1 MRNHRTHYFGSEEKA
16 RIEIIPMIDIMMFL
30 LVFFMLVTLK
40 MIQSSGMKLE
50 LPQASTA
57 TILHNTKVTVNVSQT
72 GDLFMDAAPI
82 SDQALSARLKFLQGG
97 REKVDVIIAGDK
109 GVAYQRVIH
118 AMDVVRDAGISSVA
132 LATSNE

>member
-1 MRNHRTHYFGSEEKA
+1 MRNHRAHYFGGEEKP

-57 TILHNTKVTVNVSQT
+57 TALHNTKVTINVNRAGELFMNATPVTDQTLNAQLKALQT
-72 GDLFMDAAPI
+72 GA
-82 SDQALSARLKFLQGG
+82 
-97 REKVDVIIAGDK
+97 KVDVIIAGDK

-132 LATSNE
+132 LATSNQ

>member
-40 MIQSSGMKLE
+40 MMQNSGIKLE

-57 TILHNTKVTVNVSQT
+57 TALQNTKVTLNVNLM
-72 GDLFMDAAPI
+72 GELFIDAAPI
-82 SDQALSARLKFLQGG
+82 TDQALSARLKSLQGG
-97 REKVDVIIAGDK
+97 AKVDVIIAGDK
-109 GVAYQRVIH
+109 GVAYQRIIH

-132 LATSNE
+132 LATNNE